1 MPDRFDDPVIA
12 EIHAT
17 RAAMLA
23 AAGGDI
29 RVLMQQVAERQR
41 KSKHR
46 IITRPLRDRTEP
58 SVAPESPIAR
68 VPNGQSNP
76 ATG

>member
-1 MPDRFDDPVIA
+1 MPDRFDDPVVA
-12 EIHAT
+12 EIHAI
-17 RAAMLA
+17 RAAMLE

-29 RVLMQQVAERQR
+29 RLLMQQVGDRQR

-46 IITRPLRDRTEP
+46 IVTQPFRHRTEQ
-58 SVAPESPIAR
+58 SVAPESPTTR
-68 VPNGQSNP
+68 VSNGESDA